1 MSAAGEGCM
10 SADQRATALRVLGD
24 RAAAIQAVRGLL
36 PRIRARARQTD
47 ADRRVP
53 DETILELREAGL
65 FGALT
70 PQSLGGSELGL
81 AALVDVTVE
90 IASVCGSSGWVY
102 GVLAGHSWLL
112 NLFPIKAQREVLTD
126 RHALISTVFRF
137 AGEVRPVPGGYRLTG
152 GEGRFCS
159 GIDHAEWVIIGNQV
173 LRDSQP
179 PDPTFFLIPRA
190 AIAEIVDDW
199 FVAGMRGTGSKTIRV
214 PEAFIPEHRAVR
226 VADMNAGTAP
236 GAQHHRK
243 PLYRMPWRDV
253 APFSLIGVP
262 IGIGRAAVAAF
273 AESLRKPM
281 TSFSAEQIAE
291 QSATL
296 ARLGV
301 AAADIDAAYASV
313 MENASQID
321 STADPAQ
328 LSSERRAR
336 IPRDWAYA
344 AQRSRQAVTS
354 LFEAAG
360 GSATYD
366 FSDLQRIWRDVNAAA
381 QHVAFTWDSA
391 MAGYGRVLAGVPP
404 ARFGPKGR

>member
-1 MSAAGEGCM
+1 
-10 SADQRATALRVLGD
+10 LPILKD
-24 RAAAIQAVRGLL
+24 RAEAIAAVRALL
-36 PRIRARARQTD
+36 PRIRARARQVD
-47 ADRRVP
+47 ADRQVP
-53 DETILELREAGL
+53 AETIRELMDAGL
-65 FGALT
+65 FGVIT
-70 PQSLGGSELGL
+70 PQSFGGSELGL

-112 NLFPIKAQREVLTD
+112 NLFPIEAQRDVFG
-126 RHALISTVFRF
+126 RQGSLIATVFRF
-137 AGEVRPVPGGYRLTG
+137 SGEVREVGGGYELTA

-159 GIDHAEWVIIGNQV
+159 GIDHAQWVVIGNQV
-173 LRDSQP
+173 VRESGAP
-179 PDPTFFLIPRA
+179 EPTFFVIPRCD
-190 AIAEIVDDW
+190 ISEIVDDW

-214 PEAFIPEHRAVR
+214 ARAFIPAHRAVR
-226 VADMNAGTAP
+226 AADMAAGTSP
-236 GAQHHRK
+236 GAQHHHR
-243 PLYRMPWRDV
+243 PIYRMPWRDI

-262 IGIGRAAVAAF
+262 VGIGRAAVAAF

-281 TSFSAEQIAE
+281 ASFSSEQIAE
-291 QSATL
+291 QSATF

-313 MENASQID
+313 IENALRID
-321 STADPAQ
+321 SAKESTD
-328 LSSERRAR
+328 LSAEQRAR

-360 GSATYD
+360 GTATYD
-366 FSDLQRIWRDVNAAA
+366 FSDLQRIWRDANASA

-391 MAGYGRVLAGVPP
+391 MTGFGRSLVGVPP
-404 ARFGPKGR
+404 PKFGPKGR

>member
-1 MSAAGEGCM
+1 
-10 SADQRATALRVLGD
+10 LPILKD
-24 RAAAIQAVRGLL
+24 RAEAIAAVRALL
-36 PRIRARARQTD
+36 PRIRARARQVD
-47 ADRRVP
+47 ADRQVP
-53 DETILELREAGL
+53 AETIRELMDAGL
-65 FGALT
+65 FGVIT
-70 PQSLGGSELGL
+70 PQSFGGSDLGL

-112 NLFPIKAQREVLTD
+112 NLFPIEAQRDVFG
-126 RHALISTVFRF
+126 RQGSLIATVFRF
-137 AGEVRPVPGGYRLTG
+137 SGEVREVGGGYELTA

-159 GIDHAEWVIIGNQV
+159 GIDHAQWVVIGNQV
-173 LRDSQP
+173 VRESGAP
-179 PDPTFFLIPRA
+179 EPTFFVIPRCD
-190 AIAEIVDDW
+190 ISEIVDDW

-214 PEAFIPEHRAVR
+214 ARAFIPAHRAVR
-226 VADMNAGTAP
+226 AADMAAGTSP
-236 GAQHHRK
+236 GAQHHHR
-243 PLYRMPWRDV
+243 PIYRMPWRDI

-262 IGIGRAAVAAF
+262 VGIGRAAVAAF

-281 TSFSAEQIAE
+281 ASFSSEQIAE
-291 QSATL
+291 QSATF

-313 MENASQID
+313 IENALRID
-321 STADPAQ
+321 SAKESTD
-328 LSSERRAR
+328 LSAEQRAR

-360 GSATYD
+360 GTATYD
-366 FSDLQRIWRDVNAAA
+366 FSDLQRIWRDANASA

-391 MAGYGRVLAGVPP
+391 MTGFGRSLVGVPP
-404 ARFGPKGR
+404 PKFGPKGR

>member
-1 MSAAGEGCM
+1 LQDAS
-10 SADQRATALRVLGD
+10 QNTAVVLKD
-24 RAAAIQAVRGLL
+24 RAAAVAAVRRLL
-36 PRIRARARQTD
+36 PRIRARARQAD

-53 DETILELREAGL
+53 DETIRELRQAGL
-65 FGALT
+65 FGVLA
-70 PQSLGGSELGL
+70 PRSLGGSELGL

-90 IASVCGSSGWVY
+90 IASACGSSGWLY

-112 NLFPIKAQREVLTD
+112 NLFPIEAQLEVLAD
-126 RHALISTVFRF
+126 HHALIATVFRF
-137 AGEVRPVPGGYRLTG
+137 GGEVRPTPGGGYRLLG
-152 GEGRFCS
+152 GDGRFCS
-159 GIDHAEWVIIGNQV
+159 GIDHAEWVIVGSQV
-173 LRDSQP
+173 LRDAQP
-179 PDPTFFLIPRA
+179 PEPTFFVIPRSD
-190 AIAEIVDDW
+190 ITEIVDDW

-214 PEAFIPEHRAVR
+214 AEAFIPQHRAVR
-226 VADMNAGTAP
+226 VTDMNAGTSP
-236 GAQHHRK
+236 GAQHRNPIYH
-243 PLYRMPWRDV
+243 MPWRDV

-262 IGIGRAAVAAF
+262 LGIGRAAVGAF
-273 AESLRKPM
+273 AESLRKPLE
-281 TSFSAEQIAE
+281 SFCAEQIAE
-291 QSATL
+291 QSATF

-313 MENASQID
+313 MENALQID
-321 STADPAQ
+321 AAADPAD
-328 LSSERRAR
+328 LSAERWAR

-366 FSDLQRIWRDVNAAA
+366 FSDLQRIWRDANAAA

-391 MAGYGRVLAGVPP
+391 MVGFGRILAGVPP

>member
-1 MSAAGEGCM
+1 MSTERHAMPRRTGAAP
-10 SADQRATALRVLGD
+10 AVLQD
-24 RAAAIQAVRGLL
+24 RAEAMSVVRRLL
-36 PRIRARARQTD
+36 PRIRARARQVD

-53 DETILELREAGL
+53 DETIRELRDSGL
-65 FGALT
+65 FGVLI
-70 PQSLGGSELGL
+70 PKSLGGSELGL
-81 AALVDVTVE
+81 AALVDVAVE

-112 NLFPIKAQREVLTD
+112 NLFPIEAQRDVLMD
-126 RHALISTVFRF
+126 RHRLIATVFRF
-137 AGEVRPVPGGYRLTG
+137 GGEVRPVSGGYRLTG

-159 GIDHAEWVIIGNQV
+159 GIDHAEWVIVGNQT
-173 LRDSQP
+173 LRDSEP
-179 PDPTFFLIPRA
+179 PEATFFIIPRSD
-190 AIAEIVDDW
+190 ITEVVDDW

-214 PEAFIPEHRAVR
+214 AEAFIPEHRAVS
-226 VADMNAGTAP
+226 VADMNAGVAP
-236 GAQHHRK
+236 GARRHRS
-243 PLYRMPWRDV
+243 PIYRMPWRDV

-281 TSFSAEQIAE
+281 ASFSAEQIAE
-291 QSATL
+291 QSATF

-301 AAADIDAAYASV
+301 AAADIDAAYACV
-313 MENASQID
+313 MENAVQID
-321 STADPAQ
+321 TARDPAQ
-328 LSSERRAR
+328 LSAERRAR
-336 IPRDWAYA
+336 FPRDWAFA

-391 MAGYGRVLAGVPP
+391 MSGFGRTLVGVPP
-404 ARFGPKGR
+404 AKFGAKGR